1 MAAKSA
7 SPSEFRMK
15 FLKVQSRRQRQW
27 NLPVIGEMIQANQS
41 GFETSFARRTHR
53 FVRLKLLE
61 FCEKHVQ

>member
-7 SPSEFRMK
+7 SLSEFRMK

-27 NLPVIGEMIQANQS
+27 NSSGVADMIQANQS

-53 FVRLKLLE
+53 FGRLKLDE
-61 FCEKHVQ
+61 FCEKRVQ